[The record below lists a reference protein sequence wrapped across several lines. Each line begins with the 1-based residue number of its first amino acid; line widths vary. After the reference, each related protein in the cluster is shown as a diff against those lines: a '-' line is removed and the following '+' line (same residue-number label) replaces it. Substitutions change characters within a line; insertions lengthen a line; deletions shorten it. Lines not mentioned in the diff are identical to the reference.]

1 MEYYG
6 IHYDSVIEHHG
17 IKGQKWGVRRTKE
30 QLGYKVGKTGV
41 KRYTLQT
48 KKESAG
54 SRRTALSARID
65 EIKKKA
71 ADSGVELT
79 PAQLSKINRL
89 QTRIG
94 KLDVK
99 TAKYDKKDTK
109 LAAKQEKYQKKIER
123 AEQKEAIKRGP
134 AKSIEEIIKNG
145 DYDEIL
151 SRRSEMTEQQLVE
164 AFRRLNTTKQIQ
176 DLSAKTRTKGE
187 QFLDSA
193 ARMGENIKKAYDT
206 YQTIAKVTDAL
217 GLTDNLASRKL
228 GGSDDVSDKVTR
240 LINNASATELY
251 KKRGSLTAAQMAEAQ
266 KRLQSEAAIK
276 KAAEAEKKKKKKP

>member
-30 QLGYKVGKTGV
+30 QLGYKVWKTGA

-54 SRRTALSARID
+54 SRRTSLSARIE

-79 PAQLSKINRL
+79 PAQLSRINRL
-89 QTRIG
+89 QTKIG
-94 KLDVK
+94 NLDVK
-99 TAKYDKKDTK
+99 TAKYDRKDTK
-109 LAAKQEKYQKKIER
+109 LAKKQEKYQKKIER
-123 AEQKEAIKRGP
+123 AEQKEAIRRGP
-134 AKSIEEIIKNG
+134 TKSIDEVIKNG

-151 SRRSEMTEQQLVE
+151 SRRSEMTEQQLGE

-217 GLTDNLASRKL
+217 GLTDNLASRKF
-228 GGSDDVSDKVTR
+228 GGSNDVSDKVTR
-240 LINNASATELY
+240 LINNASATEVY

-266 KRLQSEAAIK
+266 KRIQAEEAIK
-276 KAAEAEKKKKKKP
+276 KAAETEKKKKKP

>member
-41 KRYTLQT
+41 KRYALQT

-151 SRRSEMTEQQLVE
+151 SRRSEMTEQQLGE

-217 GLTDNLASRKL
+217 GLTDNLASRKF

-240 LINNASATELY
+240 LINNASATEVY
-251 KKRGSLTAAQMAEAQ
+251 KKRSSLTAAQMAEAQ

-276 KAAEAEKKKKKKP
+276 KAAETEKKKKKP